1 MSEKTLELKKLI
13 EELEKIKGRH
23 TELISVYI
31 PSGYNLVEVSNQLM
45 QEKSTAANIKSKTT
59 RKNVLAALEKIIQH
73 LKLFKETPP
82 NGLVIFCGNVS
93 PVEGR
98 EDIKLWSFEPPEK
111 MNVKIYW
118 CDQVFVLDPL
128 KELIR
133 EKEVF
138 GLVVLDAREA
148 TIGLLR
154 GKNIVPLKH
163 LESTVPSKTVKGGMC
178 ISQDSLI
185 QLEDGKIIEIKDF
198 NPREKILSFSF
209 QDFCQ
214 TYASCKGIFKRKVKR
229 AYEIITKE
237 PAMRLVASPEHKVF
251 VIKEDGIKEVSVDEL
266 KTNDRLLAV
275 SNSVPPRKI
284 KDPYP
289 NKLCQLL
296 GYMLGDGTL
305 DNNRIIL
312 YEKDPQV
319 VEVYKK
325 IIRKTLKKEPRE
337 RLEGKTHEIRIY
349 SKTIIDWILKEFPLL
364 LAPRRKRR
372 IPLNLTKL
380 SSKKLCSFLRGLFDA
395 EGYVSQNQVC
405 IRLSNKEII
414 NTLQLLLL
422 RLGIVSSRSGLDK
435 FKRYNLQISEPISV
449 RKFYE
454 KINFDS
460 NAKRLKLEKII
471 RKARRYESRTRRIPL
486 MGSTVRKE
494 LEKIGCNKQQFPEAS
509 MFLINKRNMSSLVFS
524 KIILTRLRKRL
535 SLLNKKADTI
545 DIKKWRKLLK
555 LTQSEVAKACNTTVY
570 TISQIENGK
579 IEDGKLR
586 NKIQRFLKSKRKE
599 LAEKTKKLLNY
610 FTRILNSNLIQT
622 IVKEKKRIKPNGFF
636 YDLYIPKYGVF
647 FANGILI
654 HNSQARYD
662 RLREDAIN
670 EFLTKVG
677 EKASELFLEQKDL
690 KGVIIGGPGPIKE
703 RFVREKYLNYQ
714 IQKKVLGIKDVSYT
728 DEYGLKELV
737 NRSQD
742 LLEKTALAK
751 EREIMQRFFSELGK
765 GGNVVYGLEETYS
778 ALEKGAIEALLI
790 SEDLDLVRVSFKC
803 QNQHRTE
810 KILPKD
816 LIKKQKCEI
825 CKNPL
830 AAENIISLVDEL
842 SEKAKKI
849 GAEVHFIS
857 SSTDE
862 GKEFRKLGG
871 IGGFL
876 KWR

>member
-1 MSEKTLELKKLI
+1 MT
-13 EELEKIKGRH
+13 
-23 TELISVYI
+23 
-31 PSGYNLVEVSNQLM
+31 
-45 QEKSTAANIKSKTT
+45 
-59 RKNVLAALEKIIQH
+59 
-73 LKLFKETPP
+73 
-82 NGLVIFCGNVS
+82 
-93 PVEGR
+93 
-98 EDIKLWSFEPPEK
+98 
-111 MNVKIYW
+111 
-118 CDQVFVLDPL
+118 
-128 KELIR
+128 R
-133 EKEVF
+133 EKEIF
-138 GLVVLDAREA
+138 GLIVLDAKEA

-154 GKNIVPLKH
+154 GKSIVPLKH

-198 NPREKILSFSF
+198 NPKERILSFSF
-209 QDFCQ
+209 QDFRQ
-214 TYASCKGIFKRKVKR
+214 TYASCKGVFKRKVKK
-229 AYEIITKE
+229 AYEIVTKE
-237 PAMRLVASPEHKVF
+237 PATKLIASPEHKVF
-251 VIKEDGIKEVSVDEL
+251 VIKENGIKEVSVDEL

-275 SNSVPPRKI
+275 SNILLPRKT
-284 KDPYP
+284 KDSYS

-325 IIRKTLKKEPRE
+325 IITKTLKKEPKE
-337 RLEGKTHEIRIY
+337 RIEGKTHEIRIY
-349 SKTIIDWILKEFPLL
+349 SKTIVDWILKEFPLL

-372 IPLNLTKL
+372 IPLNLTQL

-414 NTLQLLLL
+414 STLQLLLL
-422 RLGIVSSRSGLDK
+422 RLGIVSSRSGPDK

-460 NAKRLKLEKII
+460 KAKRLKLEKIV

-486 MGSTVRKE
+486 MGSIVRKE

-524 KIILTRLRKRL
+524 KIILSRLRKRL
-535 SLLNKKADTI
+535 SLLNKKASI
-545 DIKKWRKLLK
+545 ADIRKWRKLLN
-555 LTQSEVAKACNTTVY
+555 LTQSEVAKACNTSIY
-570 TISQIENGK
+570 AISQIENGK
-579 IEDGKLR
+579 MKNKQLEI
-586 NKIQRFLKSKRKE
+586 KIQKFLEGKRKE
-599 LAEKTKKLLNY
+599 LAEKTKEVLNY
-610 FTRILNSNLIQT
+610 FSKIADSNLIQT
-622 IVKEKKRIKPNGFF
+622 IVKEKRRIKPNGFF

-670 EFLTKVG
+670 EFLTRVG

-690 KGVIIGGPGPIKE
+690 KGVLVGGPGPIKE
-703 RFVREKYLNYQ
+703 RFVRENYLNYQ
-714 IQKKVLGIKDVSYT
+714 IQKKLLGVKDVSYT

-751 EREIMQRFFSELGK
+751 ERELMGKFFSELGK
-765 GGNVVYGLEETYS
+765 GGNVVYGFEETSS
-778 ALEKGAIEALLI
+778 ALEKGMIETLLI
-790 SEDLDLVRVSFKC
+790 SEDFDLVRAVFKC
-803 QNQHRTE
+803 QNQHKTE

-816 LIKKQKCEI
+816 MLKKQRCEI

-830 AAENIISLVDEL
+830 SIETVKNLSDEL
-842 SEKAKKI
+842 SEKAKEL
-849 GAEVHFIS
+849 GVNVEFIS

-862 GKEFRKLGG
+862 GKEFKKIGG

-876 KWR
+876 RFKTA